1 MRKVWLVLGAV
12 TTAFTLMAFSIGMWH
27 GFAKAKPP
35 KESTRRSI
43 PFSLS
48 KLKLDAERGDVSL
61 QVLPGEAGELVLERS
76 LRWSAE
82 KPAVAEDWDGRT
94 LKLSAVCP
102 GSDRFDPPLCEADYT
117 LFMPPETDLE
127 VTTVNG
133 RLDLADLRGDVRATS
148 VSGQVRVTG
157 ARGDLWVRSGTGDVD
172 ADALTGDHVDV
183 EVGSA
188 AVLLSFRESPSD
200 VRAVAR
206 AAGDVHVLVPAE
218 LTYDV
223 TTDALQVDADV
234 LTDKESPRK
243 ITAATSDGQVFL
255 CCR

>member
-12 TTAFTLMAFSIGMWH
+12 TTAFTLMAFTIGMWH

-35 KESTRRSI
+35 QESTRRSI
-43 PFSLS
+43 PFALS
-48 KLKLDAERGDVSL
+48 KLRLDAERGNVSL

-82 KPAVAEDWDGRT
+82 KPAVSEDWDGRT

-117 LFMPPETDLE
+117 LYMPPETDLE
-127 VTTVNG
+127 ATTVNG
-133 RLDLADLRGDVRATS
+133 RLDLTELRGDIRATS
-148 VSGQVRVTG
+148 ASGLVRVTG
-157 ARGDLWVRSGTGDVD
+157 ARGDLRIRSGTGDVH
-172 ADALTGDHVDV
+172 ADGLTGDHVDV

-188 AVLLSFRESPSD
+188 TVLLSFHASPSD
-200 VRAVAR
+200 LRAVAR
-206 AAGDVHVLVPAE
+206 AAGDVHVIVPPE

-243 ITAATSDGQVFL
+243 ITASTPDGDIFL